1 MDKISL
7 KACAKLNLFLDIEG
21 KRNDGYHLIKSVMQS
36 IDIFDRI
43 SVEKNTLLS
52 VECSESCLNGENN
65 LAYKAAKLFFDETGI
80 TGGAKIHIEK
90 RIPMQAGMAGGSADA
105 AAVLY
110 ALNTLYESDISPKGL
125 CAMGTK
131 LGADVPFSLCGG
143 TMLSKGI
150 GEELSPLPGLP
161 DCFFVIVK
169 PDAGMST
176 AESYRIYDEHAA
188 NGVEHGNISAML
200 DSVEGGDISGVSNGL
215 FNALEITAPAAVLMV
230 KDAVLNAGAAATLMT
245 GSGTAV
251 FGIFCDIEKAAAA
264 KAALKKEYSSV
275 FIARPS
281 QTGVSPDESAAVFDR
296 LASLGIKYECINHPA
311 VYTMD
316 EMYALGIFN
325 KGIVGKNLFLRDAK
339 GRRHFLVFVYGDKH
353 VSLADIQE
361 KLNITRCSFGSA
373 ERLQKYLGLTKGS
386 VSPLGVV
393 NDGNAAVE
401 FIIDKDFIG
410 CPCVGVHPN
419 RNTSTLWLSFD
430 DLLKVIKSNGNN
442 VSFVDI

>member
-65 LAYKAAKLFFDETGI
+65 LAYKAAKLFFDETGV

-215 FNALEITAPAAVLMV
+215 FNALEITAPASVLMV
-230 KDAVLNAGAAATLMT
+230 KDAVLNAGAAAALMT

-264 KAALKKEYSSV
+264 KAALEKEYSSV

-316 EMYALGIFN
+316 EMYALGIFD

-373 ERLQKYLGLTKGS
+373 ERLQKYLGLAKGS

>member
-52 VECSESCLNGENN
+52 VECSESCINGENN

-200 DSVEGGDISGVSNGL
+200 DSVEGGDIFGVSNGL
-215 FNALEITAPAAVLMV
+215 FNALEITAPASVLMV

-251 FGIFCDIEKAAAA
+251 FGIFCDIKKAAAA
-264 KAALKKEYSSV
+264 KAALEKEYSLV

-296 LASLGIKYECINHPA
+296 LSSLGIKYECINHPA
-311 VYTMD
+311 GYTMD
-316 EMYALGIFN
+316 EMYALGIFD

>member
-21 KRNDGYHLIKSVMQS
+21 KRSNGYHLIKSVMQS

-43 SVEKNTLLS
+43 SVEKSTSLS

-65 LAYKAAKLFFDETGI
+65 LAYKAAKLFFDETGV

-90 RIPMQAGMAGGSADA
+90 RIPIQAGMAGGSADA

-110 ALNTLYESDISPKGL
+110 ALNTLYESDISPRGL

-215 FNALEITAPAAVLMV
+215 FNALEITAPDAVLKA

-264 KAALKKEYSSV
+264 KAALEKEYSSV

-296 LASLGIKYECINHPA
+296 LSSLGIKYECINHPA
-311 VYTMD
+311 VYTME
-316 EMYALGIFN
+316 EMYALGIFD